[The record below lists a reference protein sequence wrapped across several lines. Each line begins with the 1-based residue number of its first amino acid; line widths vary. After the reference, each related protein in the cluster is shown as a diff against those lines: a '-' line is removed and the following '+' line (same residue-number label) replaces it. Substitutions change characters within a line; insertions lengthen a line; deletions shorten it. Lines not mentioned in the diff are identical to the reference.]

1 MRSTHMDEPTYY
13 PIGHF
18 HSPVPSQEDIARYF
32 ENNTGNDELLGVDLN
47 MAEQLSHLEKIRG
60 FYEEYPWGGEK
71 KENLAYYY
79 QNNAFGKND
88 SFEIYSFM
96 RLYRPKKI
104 IEIGSGF
111 STAAMY
117 DTNKLFLN
125 NETEI
130 VCIEPYPDRLIDLL
144 GEDAPTLYPIVLQNV
159 NLNIFSGLRGG
170 DILFIDSTHVTKLN
184 SDVNR
189 IIFDIL
195 PRLSKGVII
204 HFHDIVYP
212 FTYPDLWIKQNW
224 AWNETYILRAFLQ
237 FNSTFKIIYWSTCL
251 SAQKIDLPISG
262 SIWLTKNV

>member
-1 MRSTHMDEPTYY
+1 MDEPTYY

-32 ENNTGNDELLGVDLN
+32 ENKTGNDELLGVDLN
-47 MAEQLSHLEKIRG
+47 IAEQLSHLQRIRG

-71 KENLAYYY
+71 KADLAYYY
-79 QNNAFGKND
+79 QNNAFGKHD

-130 VCIEPYPDRLIDLL
+130 VCIEPYPDRLIGLL